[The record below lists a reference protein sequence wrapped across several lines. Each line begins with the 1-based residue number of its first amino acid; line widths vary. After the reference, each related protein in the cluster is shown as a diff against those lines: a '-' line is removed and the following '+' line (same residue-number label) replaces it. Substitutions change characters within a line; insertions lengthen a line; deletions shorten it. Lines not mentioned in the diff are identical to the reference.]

1 MTIADRQRAAMNF
14 ANAEYSL
21 QLAYDEHQKAK
32 TRFENAQAER
42 NRLHALLVDV
52 GCVGANVTS
61 RLFRIDSTHNVLLEY
76 NRKAAVSE
84 RNRVNARV
92 LKTEAAA

>member
-1 MTIADRQRAAMNF
+1 MDF
-14 ANAEYSL
+14 ANAEHSL
-21 QLAYDEHQKAK
+21 QLAYDEHQKTK

-61 RLFRIDSTHNVLLEY
+61 RLFRIDSTRNVLLEY
-76 NRKAAVSE
+76 TWMGACSRII
-84 RNRVNARV
+84 ARV
-92 LKTEAAA
+92 LKTEEAS